1 MVMASGEEKQQI
13 RAAEHL
19 LMASGEDHKR
29 LTDYLEA
36 QSIREEQICREEEEE
51 EEVVQATQLQRTIVH
66 VTDCRTLLCSYPFCL
81 IVKSQFYHVVGCRPR
96 IPGGCPLCNKLG
108 FLLHLHALD
117 CQQSQCRTPC
127 CRDLKDRHQQQ
138 QRQHVMN
145 LDPLSGF

>member
-1 MVMASGEEKQQI
+1 MVMASREEEQQI

-36 QSIREEQICREEEEE
+36 QSIRDKEISRQEEE

-81 IVKSQFYHVVGCRPR
+81 IVKSQFYHVVGCRTR
-96 IPGGCPLCNKLG
+96 IPGGCPLCKKLG
-108 FLLHLHALD
+108 FLLHLHALR

-127 CRDLKDRHQQQ
+127 CRDLKERHQQ
-138 QRQHVMN
+138 QRQHQVAG
-145 LDPLSGF
+145 DRS